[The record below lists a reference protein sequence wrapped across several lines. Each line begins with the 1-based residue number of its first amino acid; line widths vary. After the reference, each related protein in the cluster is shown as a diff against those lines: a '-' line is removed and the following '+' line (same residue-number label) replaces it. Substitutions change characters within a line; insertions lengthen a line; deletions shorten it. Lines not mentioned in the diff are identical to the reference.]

1 MKTFAINLHFIAGSI
16 EGFLV
21 TPHLGK
27 YVVSILCMVG
37 KMAVRKDACILF
49 TAHSLLCR
57 GYVCTYQ
64 FYLNGKLISP
74 KSTGAKSDQL
84 EM

>member
-21 TPHLGK
+21 TPRLSK
-27 YVVSILCMVG
+27 YVVSIFVYGLQ
-37 KMAVRKDACILF
+37 KMHA
-49 TAHSLLCR
+49 SYLLPIVFSCR

-64 FYLNGKLISP
+64 FYLNWKLISP
-74 KSTGAKSDQL
+74 KWYSGNSDQ
-84 EM
+84 